1 MKLNNNIDYED
12 IDDNI
17 DDYEY
22 PYNYINRGEL
32 IMNKNLVIEVLHA
45 YLTVND
51 GSLTIVTKYATHNGC
66 RITDIDSRLLYVR
79 HKDGYLYRIKLD
91 DIIGIQ
97 FMDMKAAVGM
107 K

>member
-12 IDDNI
+12 IYDNI

-22 PYNYINRGEL
+22 PYNYINRGDKV
-32 IMNKNLVIEVLHA
+32 MNKTLVIGILNAYAIINNGCMSIITDDKTFNGCKVNDMDLNLVYIR
-45 YLTVND
+45 D
-51 GSLTIVTKYATHNGC
+51 
-66 RITDIDSRLLYVR
+66 
-79 HKDGYLYRIKLD
+79 KDDKLYRIKLD

-97 FMDMKAAVGM
+97 FMDMMAMVGM